1 MNAQDCESI
10 GYVLADHEASEF
22 VRQQFYAL
30 DPRIE
35 GEYEAYRKVFERDTQ
50 VTAAYERL
58 LVERFGP
65 DWCIKKACTS
75 EIQREFMEAA
85 RKEVYGEDYS
95 PSLFR

>member
-1 MNAQDCESI
+1 MNAQDCDSL
-10 GYVLADHEASEF
+10 GYALADHEVPEF
-22 VRQQFYAL
+22 VRKQFYAL

-35 GEYEAYRKVFERDTQ
+35 GEYEAYRKVFDRDSQ
-50 VTAAYERL
+50 VTAAYERR

-65 DWCIKKACTS
+65 DWCIRKACTS
-75 EIQREFMEAA
+75 EIQRAFMEAA

>member
-1 MNAQDCESI
+1 MNAQDCDSI
-10 GYVLADHEASEF
+10 GYVLADHEASES
-22 VRQQFYAL
+22 VRKQFYAL

-35 GEYEAYRKVFERDTQ
+35 GEYEAYRKVLDRGKQVDAAFER
-50 VTAAYERL
+50 R

-65 DWCIKKACTS
+65 DWCIRKACTS
-75 EIQREFMEAA
+75 EIRREFMEAA

>member
-1 MNAQDCESI
+1 MNAQDCDSI
-10 GYVLADHEASEF
+10 GYVLAEHEASES
-22 VRQQFYAL
+22 VRKQFYAL

-35 GEYEAYRKVFERDTQ
+35 GEYEAYRKVFDRDSQ
-50 VTAAYERL
+50 VTAAYERR

-65 DWCIKKACTS
+65 DWCIRKACTS